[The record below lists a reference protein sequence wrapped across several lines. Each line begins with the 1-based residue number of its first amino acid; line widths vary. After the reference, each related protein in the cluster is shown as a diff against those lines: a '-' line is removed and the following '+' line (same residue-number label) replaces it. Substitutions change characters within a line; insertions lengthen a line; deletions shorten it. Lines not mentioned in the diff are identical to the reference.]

1 MAFSPEDIR
10 DKIAPSILSAD
21 FARLGD
27 EIRAVEKAGA
37 DMIHF
42 DVMDGHFVPNLSIG
56 IPVLESV
63 RKVTRLPLDA
73 HLMISE
79 PARYV
84 EAFVKAGANSI
95 SVHCEVCPD
104 IPAMAKRIHDLGAR
118 ASIGINPETDADKV
132 LPFAEHLDMILV
144 MSVHP
149 GFGGQEFIP
158 AALDKLRYI
167 RRELKRRGLSIDVEI
182 DGGVKLDNIADVK
195 AAGANVFVS
204 GSGIFGKP
212 DYTKIMG
219 EMRELI
225 AHTHAKTVTD
235 FPRILRTRA
244 LSHSDA
250 ITTPLYF
257 PDYAQPETGCSSAWP
272 EHCVR
277 DAGVAGSNPVTPIF
291 SFQ

>member
-1 MAFSPEDIR
+1 VDPA
-10 DKIAPSILSAD
+10 DKLAPSILSAD

-63 RKVTRLPLDA
+63 RKVTHLPLDA
-73 HLMISE
+73 HLMIE
-79 PARYV
+79 QPERYV
-84 EAFVKAGANSI
+84 APFVKAGANSI

-104 IPAMAKRIHDLGAR
+104 IPRMAKRIRDLGAR
-118 ASIGINPETDADKV
+118 ASIGINPETDADRV

-158 AALDKLRYI
+158 EALDKLRHI
-167 RRELKRRGLSIDVEI
+167 RRELKRRGLSIDLEI

-204 GSGIFGKP
+204 GSGIFGQP
-212 DYTKIMG
+212 DYAKVMG

-225 AHTHAKTVTD
+225 AHTHEE
-235 FPRILRTRA
+235 I
-244 LSHSDA
+244 
-250 ITTPLYF
+250 
-257 PDYAQPETGCSSAWP
+257 
-272 EHCVR
+272 
-277 DAGVAGSNPVTPIF
+277 
-291 SFQ
+291 

>member
-1 MAFSPEDIR
+1 MPSSTKDPA

-27 EIRAVEKAGA
+27 EIRAVEEAGA

-84 EAFVKAGANSI
+84 EAFVKAGADSI

-104 IPAMAKRIHDLGAR
+104 IRAMAKRIHDLGAR
-118 ASIGINPETDADKV
+118 ASIGINPETDADMV

-167 RRELKRRGLSIDVEI
+167 RRELKRRGLTIDVQI

-195 AAGANVFVS
+195 SAGANVFVS
-204 GSGIFGKP
+204 GSGIFGQS
-212 DYTKIMG
+212 DYRKIMG
-219 EMRELI
+219 EMRDVI
-225 AHTHAKTVTD
+225 A
-235 FPRILRTRA
+235 RT
-244 LSHSDA
+244 
-250 ITTPLYF
+250 
-257 PDYAQPETGCSSAWP
+257 Q
-272 EHCVR
+272 V
-277 DAGVAGSNPVTPIF
+277 
-291 SFQ
+291 

>member
-1 MAFSPEDIR
+1 MPSSTKDPA

-27 EIRAVEKAGA
+27 EIHAVEKAGA
-37 DMIHF
+37 DLLHI
-42 DVMDGHFVPNLSIG
+42 DVMGGQFVPNLSIG
-56 IPVLESV
+56 IPVMESV
-63 RKVTRLPLDA
+63 RKITRLPLDA

-79 PARYV
+79 PARYI

-95 SVHCEVCPD
+95 SVHCEVCPY

-182 DGGVKLDNIADVK
+182 DGGIKLDNIADVK

-212 DYTKIMG
+212 DYSKIVG

-225 AHTHAKTVTD
+225 AHTHPK
-235 FPRILRTRA
+235 L
-244 LSHSDA
+244 
-250 ITTPLYF
+250 
-257 PDYAQPETGCSSAWP
+257 
-272 EHCVR
+272 
-277 DAGVAGSNPVTPIF
+277 
-291 SFQ
+291 

>member
-1 MAFSPEDIR
+1 MVSPAEDLH
-10 DKIAPSILSAD
+10 DKLAPSILSAD

-56 IPVLESV
+56 IPVLEAA

-84 EAFVKAGANSI
+84 EAFVKAGADSI

-104 IPAMAKRIHDLGAR
+104 IPAMAKRIADLGAR

-167 RRELKRRGLSIDVEI
+167 RRELERRGLGIDVEI

-212 DYTKIMG
+212 DYTKVMG
-219 EMRELI
+219 EMRDLI
-225 AHTHAKTVTD
+225 G
-235 FPRILRTRA
+235 RTRA
-244 LSHSDA
+244 
-250 ITTPLYF
+250 I
-257 PDYAQPETGCSSAWP
+257 
-272 EHCVR
+272 
-277 DAGVAGSNPVTPIF
+277 AG
-291 SFQ
+291 